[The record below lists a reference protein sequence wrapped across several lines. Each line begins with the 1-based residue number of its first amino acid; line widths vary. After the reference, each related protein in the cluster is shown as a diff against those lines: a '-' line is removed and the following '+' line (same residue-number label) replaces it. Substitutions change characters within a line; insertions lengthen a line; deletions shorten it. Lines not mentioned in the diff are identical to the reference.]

1 GFPGCRLPGLSAALR
16 HACAIIRHNRT
27 TFHHLLRPLA
37 LPGVAIVV
45 VAVSVAKAAPAIRRS
60 PGLRGIIVDDSPAL
74 RHAAVAI
81 RHNRTTVIFYG
92 TPVILRWQGTGDGLG
107 TSTSV
112 VLAPIESVVALST
125 SVVKAPDAS
134 VVRLHHSAY
143 IGSLI
148 VERRQVRR
156 RCAVRE
162 EPAIVSRRNTRS
174 RCATRVQALP
184 RGDHRQVGS
193 HHAALA
199 HLSGIHAKAP
209 VVHGIVAKVLSGDGS
224 YRSAHAS
231 IGQDQ
236 VGVGESSLSSAA
248 QWRYHVGPVDHVD
261 MGEVECGDVYHVYAV
276 EAATVPGIEII
287 MRAAGE
293 PADGTEAASV
303 TEADEH
309 YESRRPH
316 GPIIRTIDWSGPP
329 NPGAAPNEPAAV
341 VIRRPA
347 PGLIRNPSPSPVG
360 IPHPAA
366 DLIRRPGG
374 LLIWLPDVAVTW
386 HINPAAVGIQ
396 VMGACVIR
404 IGLPPS
410 VGVLD
415 QVVAVLVPAIPIG
428 ARRRFGNLVL
438 RIVHA
443 ADGDHLA
450 LFHPGAALRRSHFGL
465 AVAHDHVGFHVGK
478 HFHQIPP
485 VPRGMHCHV
494 RRIDLYIGFAALEHA
509 VVHVALRNLYLDTR
523 PRQVG
528 DLYLALRGKTQNVGV
543 VQLELLPVFLVLGQ
557 LLAPAQGVIERG
569 PRPIAAVAALRRNV
583 TVDHAD
589 ASHIHRLA
597 PA

>member
-1 GFPGCRLPGLSAALR
+1 MDFRARGRRRTVAVVPAVLGVGGRRDAPLVARRHHGFVHFQRWLVRRAIKTVAIVIHPRLPAAVLLDAVVPRTTSVVVLLPPALGRAVGPSAELAPTTAVAILSTITARSVVASGPHRIVAGRTALRHTRTIAAVARRKYRAPFHHLLGPRTLRGTIVVVLLGASVAVSIAIAKAAPAIRRSAALTVAAVSPVRATERPDGLGFPGCRLPGLSAALR

-261 MGEVECGDVYHVYAV
+261 IGHVDVGDVYHV
-276 EAATVPGIEII
+276 
-287 MRAAGE
+287 
-293 PADGTEAASV
+293 
-303 TEADEH
+303 
-309 YESRRPH
+309 
-316 GPIIRTIDWSGPP
+316 
-329 NPGAAPNEPAAV
+329 
-341 VIRRPA
+341 
-347 PGLIRNPSPSPVG
+347 
-360 IPHPAA
+360 
-366 DLIRRPGG
+366 
-374 LLIWLPDVAVTW
+374 
-386 HINPAAVGIQ
+386 
-396 VMGACVIR
+396 
-404 IGLPPS
+404 
-410 VGVLD
+410 
-415 QVVAVLVPAIPIG
+415 
-428 ARRRFGNLVL
+428 
-438 RIVHA
+438 
-443 ADGDHLA
+443 
-450 LFHPGAALRRSHFGL
+450 
-465 AVAHDHVGFHVGK
+465 
-478 HFHQIPP
+478 
-485 VPRGMHCHV
+485 
-494 RRIDLYIGFAALEHA
+494 
-509 VVHVALRNLYLDTR
+509 
-523 PRQVG
+523 
-528 DLYLALRGKTQNVGV
+528 
-543 VQLELLPVFLVLGQ
+543 
-557 LLAPAQGVIERG
+557 
-569 PRPIAAVAALRRNV
+569 
-583 TVDHAD
+583 
-589 ASHIHRLA
+589 
-597 PA
+597 